1 MAENSIDILVKL
13 INQFSGEAKKIIA
26 DTKAIGTSSAG
37 AVKGVKD
44 LNTASEGMSK
54 TVKGL
59 AAAGAFAVIAKGLF
73 SLGSAAIKAA
83 ADWESMQASFT
94 TLLGSADKANKLLAD
109 IKKTAE
115 TTPFTLT
122 NLTEASKTLLAFGIA
137 QEKIIPTMRML
148 GDVSGGNSEK
158 LKSLTLAYA
167 QVQSTGRLMGQDLLQ
182 MINQGFN
189 PLQIISEK
197 TGKSMA
203 QLKKEME
210 GGGIS
215 AAIVADAFKIAT
227 SEGGRFFNSMND
239 QSKVFWGRL
248 SNLQDAL
255 DSFLRSLGEKLLPVA
270 KVVVDVLIKIVEA
283 FNKLPDG
290 MKTFIFIMVGVA
302 AAIIAV
308 IFGVTAL
315 TTAIAAL
322 GITLNVSLVGIPLL
336 IGAIAAGVYL
346 LISNFNYLARV
357 AQNVFANIGII
368 ILEFFMFYLSML
380 KKVIDLINKIPGVE
394 IPIDKAIENLDKL
407 QEKLRSGIVA
417 RDEER
422 KIEVEKKKK
431 EAEEDAET
439 EKLKQELIAEQKNTA
454 RTEDQIKSDEELQ
467 KMRDKYAEE
476 GDILAQ
482 FLSKKAQWTKKD
494 AEGWEKW
501 QNFMA
506 AATTSKNK
514 EVAAVAKGMAIYDIG
529 IKTYQAA
536 MGAFNALVGIPFVG
550 PALAVGAAAAAT
562 AFGVEQAN
570 AVASQQPSF
579 ATGGVVGG
587 FNGATTG
594 GDNTQANVREGEMLL
609 NAGQQKKLFDVANGG
624 GGGGSQTIQLVVDN
638 MVLAE
643 TVVQGYNKGQNIGR
657 VSKLQ

>member
-290 MKTFIFIMVGVA
+290 MKTFIFIMAGVA

-308 IFGVTAL
+308 IFGVSAL

-322 GITLNVSLVGIPLL
+322 GVTLNVSLVGIPLL

-346 LISNFNYLARV
+346 LVSNFNYLARV

>member
-1 MAENSIDILVKL
+1 MAENSIDLIVRL
-13 INQFSGEAKKIIA
+13 INKFSAEAKKIVG
-26 DTKAIGTSSAG
+26 DTKAMGDASKGATSNFSDLSTNAEKLQKSMKALGSA
-37 AVKGVKD
+37 AV
-44 LNTASEGMSK
+44 
-54 TVKGL
+54 
-59 AAAGAFAVIAKGLF
+59 FATIAKGLF

-94 TLLGSADKANKLLAD
+94 TLLGDGAKANKLLAD

-122 NLTEASKTLLAFGIA
+122 NLADASKTLLAFGIA

-215 AAIVADAFKIAT
+215 AAMVADAFKIAT

-248 SNLQDAL
+248 SNLQDAF

-290 MKTFIFIMVGVA
+290 MKTFIFIMGGVA

-308 IFGVTAL
+308 VFGVSAL

-322 GITLNVSLVGIPLL
+322 GITFNLALVGIPLL
-336 IGAIAAGVYL
+336 IGAIVGGVYL
-346 LISNFNYLARV
+346 LVSNF
-357 AQNVFANIGII
+357 QNLKAIVGSVFNTIGAYMLDFISGFLKII
-368 ILEFFMFYLSML
+368 
-380 KKVIDLINKIPGVE
+380 KKVTDVLNKIPG
-394 IPIDKAIENLDKL
+394 INIDVDGAIANVDRLS
-407 QEKLRSGIVA
+407 EKLKEA
-417 RDEER
+417 NAQRDEAR
-422 KIEVEKKKK
+422 KLEVEKKKK

-439 EKLKQELIAEQKNTA
+439 EKLRQELMAEQKDTVRTA
-454 RTEDQIKSDEELQ
+454 EQVKSDEELQ

-609 NAGQQKKLFDVANGG
+609 NANQQKQLFDVANGNG
-624 GGGGSQTIQLVVDN
+624 GGGNQTIQLVVDN

-657 VSKLQ
+657 VTKLQ